1 MRQLPPLNGLRAF
14 EAAAR
19 HLSFSR
25 AAEELFVTPAAI
37 SHQIKGLEDFLGVT
51 LFNRLTRTVTL
62 TQKAQ
67 SVLPLVTDAFDKF
80 DIATRQLK
88 ENESSGFLTVTTAP
102 TFGAKWLLQR
112 LGDFSEAYPDITVRL
127 DARNEMVDFDRDGVD
142 IGIRLGSGNY
152 PGMRVDQLFLEKVV
166 PVCHPKYLKGKDAL
180 HTPSDLN
187 NVTLLH
193 VDWGKISGPLP
204 DWQMWLASAG
214 IEDVNATKGPTFT
227 VEGMAISAAVKGAGV
242 ALASTYAVEEELES
256 GQLVIPFSHTLLA
269 EAAYWLVTP
278 ERKANHPRI
287 KAFREWI
294 LKTAR
299 ETGLASG

>member
-1 MRQLPPLNGLRAF
+1 MRHLPPLNGLRAF

-67 SVLPLVTDAFDKF
+67 SVLPLISDAFDKF

-88 ENESSGFLTVTTAP
+88 ENESSGVLTVSTAP

-112 LGDFSEAYPDITVRL
+112 LGDFSDAHPEITVRL

-142 IGIRLGSGNY
+142 VGIRLGSGNY
-152 PGMRVDQLFLEKVV
+152 PGMRVDRLFLERVV
-166 PVCHPKYLKGKDAL
+166 PVCHPKYLKGKGAL

-193 VDWGKISGPLP
+193 VDWGNISGPLP

-214 IEDVNATKGPTFT
+214 IEDVDATRGPTFT
-227 VEGMAISAAVKGAGV
+227 VEGMAISAAVKGAGI

-256 GQLVIPFSHTLLA
+256 GQLVIPFTHTLLA
-269 EAAYWLVTP
+269 EAAYWVVTP
-278 ERKANHPRI
+278 ERKANHPRV

-294 LKTAR
+294 LETAR
-299 ETGLASG
+299 ETGLVGG